1 MQKRKRMAKRPAGS
15 IFSQNQIL
23 NFVLQNTR
31 FQLGLWKFCFYNV
44 FAPTC
49 PTCWELAPSL
59 STYFGG
65 GAFRKAGQVSCK
77 APSTTSR
84 PDVSHSISFPAFVL
98 TNNRIGHQVSIRS
111 TRKAGHW
118 LSRLHCRSHIVLA
131 WLPVAAG
138 MLHSLSPTKQS
149 FDQIECITTIILDL
163 PCHCSLCW
171 LKACRWMASV
181 KSNMSEL

>member
-1 MQKRKRMAKRPAGS
+1 MEILFLQRFRPNMPNMLGTCTQPFN
-15 IFSQNQIL
+15 IF
-23 NFVLQNTR
+23 
-31 FQLGLWKFCFYNV
+31 W
-44 FAPTC
+44 
-49 PTCWELAPSL
+49 
-59 STYFGG
+59 G
-65 GAFRKAGQVSCK
+65 GAFRMAGQVSCK

-138 MLHSLSPTKQS
+138 MLHSLSTTKQS

-163 PCHCSLCW
+163 PCHCSLC
-171 LKACRWMASV
+171 
-181 KSNMSEL
+181 